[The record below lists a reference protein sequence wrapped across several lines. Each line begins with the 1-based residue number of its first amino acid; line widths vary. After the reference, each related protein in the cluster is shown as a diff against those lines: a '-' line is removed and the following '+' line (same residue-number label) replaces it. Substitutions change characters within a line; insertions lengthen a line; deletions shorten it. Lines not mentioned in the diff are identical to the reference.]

1 MKYTFQDS
9 NELSIQRDVIQD
21 LQDFVYTS
29 SKVLPIENASIE
41 KNDDLI
47 SRRTSLENASE
58 ELESVNSKLLGF
70 IDSITGEFEEKE
82 LLDYRNSILD
92 ACEASFNKSSGAMF
106 SEIESINKDIDKG
119 LDDVERQILSI
130 LDPFF
135 EGGVYGTTEKY
146 FASMD
151 RNVLRG
157 KLTSTVSG
165 MEYESELT
173 FTDNSTTIRGFYG
186 TLYLP
191 TWKRSGI
198 IYKEDKV
205 KQEEVSDLILSTLDF
220 DDNNISAMFVN
231 KKATKRLKVD
241 MSGESLAIYYDGN
254 EVTADPALM
263 SSVKEENVVT
273 MLAALK
279 DYIRSHVKR
288 KTLVKLMLDGEDA
301 IRNNQTFDCLKLIAE
316 QFTDIINEC
325 IERGYVDGEI
335 SIKIEQND
343 GTRTEKYVT
352 KAELFDELS
361 EFGSEGLE
369 LASLL
374 GVENI

>member
-9 NELSIQRDVIQD
+9 NELPVQRDVIQD
-21 LQDFVYTS
+21 LQDFVYIS

-47 SRRTSLENASE
+47 SRRTSLETGSE
-58 ELESVNSKLLGF
+58 ELGSVNSRLLEF
-70 IDSITGEFEEKE
+70 IDTAAREFEVKE

-92 ACEASFNKSSGAMF
+92 ACEASFNKSSSAMI
-106 SEIESINKDIDKG
+106 SEIESINKSIDSG

-135 EGGVYGTTEKY
+135 EGGVYGTSEKY

-151 RNVLRG
+151 RNILRG
-157 KLTSTVSG
+157 KLTSTVAG

-173 FTDNSTTIRGFYG
+173 FTDSSSTIRGFFG
-186 TLYLP
+186 TLFLP
-191 TWKRSGI
+191 TWTRSGI

-205 KQEEVSDLILSTLDF
+205 KLEDVSDFRLSTLDF
-220 DDNNISAMFVN
+220 DDHNISAMFIN
-231 KKATKRLKVD
+231 KKATKRFKVD
-241 MSGESLAIYYDGN
+241 MSGDSLVIYYDGN

-263 SSVKEENVVT
+263 NSVKEEHVVE
-273 MLAALK
+273 MLDALK

-335 SIKIEQND
+335 TIKIEQND
-343 GTRTEKYVT
+343 GTRTEKYVS
-352 KAELFDELS
+352 KSELFDELS

-369 LASLL
+369 LAGLL
-374 GVENI
+374 GVDNI

>member
-41 KNDDLI
+41 NNDDLI
-47 SRRTSLENASE
+47 GRRTSLEKGSE
-58 ELESVNSKLLGF
+58 ELESSNSKILDF
-70 IDSITGEFEEKE
+70 IDNITGEFELKD

-92 ACEASFNKSSGAMF
+92 ACESSFNKSSDAML
-106 SEIESINKDIDKG
+106 SEIESINKNIDKG

-173 FTDNSTTIRGFYG
+173 FTDSSTTIRGFFG
-186 TLYLP
+186 TLFLP
-191 TWKRSGI
+191 TWTRSGI

-205 KQEEVSDLILSTLDF
+205 KLEDVSDFRLSTLDF
-220 DDNNISAMFVN
+220 DDHQISAMFVN

-241 MSGESLAIYYDGN
+241 MSGDSLVIYYDGN
-254 EVTADPALM
+254 ETTADPALM
-263 SSVKEENVVT
+263 NSVKEENVRS
-273 MLAALK
+273 MLDALR

-316 QFTDIINEC
+316 QFTDIITEC
-325 IERGYVDGEI
+325 IDRGYSDGEI
-335 SIKIEQND
+335 TIKIEQTD
-343 GTRTEKYVT
+343 GTRTEKYVS
-352 KAELFDELS
+352 KAELFDQLS

-374 GVENI
+374 GVENS

>member
-9 NELSIQRDVIQD
+9 NELSVQRDVIQD
-21 LQDFVYTS
+21 LQDFVSTS

-47 SRRTSLENASE
+47 SRRTSLENGSE
-58 ELESVNSKLLGF
+58 ELESVNGKLLGF

-92 ACEASFNKSSGAMF
+92 ACEASFNKSSGAMS

-173 FTDNSTTIRGFYG
+173 FTDNSTT
-186 TLYLP
+186 
-191 TWKRSGI
+191 
-198 IYKEDKV
+198 
-205 KQEEVSDLILSTLDF
+205 
-220 DDNNISAMFVN
+220 
-231 KKATKRLKVD
+231 
-241 MSGESLAIYYDGN
+241 
-254 EVTADPALM
+254 
-263 SSVKEENVVT
+263 
-273 MLAALK
+273 
-279 DYIRSHVKR
+279 
-288 KTLVKLMLDGEDA
+288 
-301 IRNNQTFDCLKLIAE
+301 
-316 QFTDIINEC
+316 
-325 IERGYVDGEI
+325 
-335 SIKIEQND
+335 
-343 GTRTEKYVT
+343 
-352 KAELFDELS
+352 
-361 EFGSEGLE
+361 
-369 LASLL
+369 
-374 GVENI
+374 

>member
-21 LQDFVYTS
+21 LQDFVDTS
-29 SKVLPIENASIE
+29 GKVLPIENASIE

-47 SRRTSLENASE
+47 GRRISLEKGSE
-58 ELESVNSKLLGF
+58 ELESTNSKILDF
-70 IDSITGEFEEKE
+70 IDHITGEFEVKY

-92 ACEASFNKSSGAMF
+92 ACESSFNKSSGAML
-106 SEIESINKDIDKG
+106 SEIESINKDIDDG
-119 LDDVERQILSI
+119 LDDVEKQILSI

-135 EGGVYGTTEKY
+135 EGGVYGTTDKY
-146 FASMD
+146 FVSMD
-151 RNVLRG
+151 KNVLHG
-157 KLTSTVSG
+157 KLTSTVVG

-173 FTDNSTTIRGFYG
+173 FTDNSVTIRGLYG
-186 TLYLP
+186 TLFLP
-191 TWKRSGI
+191 TWTRSGI

-205 KQEEVSDLILSTLDF
+205 KLEEVSDFLLSSLDF
-220 DDNNISAMFVN
+220 DDHHISAMFVN
-231 KKATKRLKVD
+231 KKASKRLKVD
-241 MSGESLAIYYDGN
+241 MGGDALLIYYDGN

-263 SSVKEENVVT
+263 NSVKEENVRS
-273 MLAALK
+273 MLVALK
-279 DYIRSHVKR
+279 DYIRSHVKK
-288 KTLVKLMLDGEDA
+288 KTLVRLMLDGEDA

-325 IERGYVDGEI
+325 IERGYADDEI
-335 SIKIEQND
+335 TIKIEQTD
-343 GTRTEKYVT
+343 GTRTEKYVS
-352 KAELFDELS
+352 KVELFDQLS

-369 LASLL
+369 LATLL

>member
-47 SRRTSLENASE
+47 GRRISLETGSG
-58 ELESVNSKLLGF
+58 ELESTNSNILDF
-70 IDSITGEFEEKE
+70 IDKTTGEFEVKD

-92 ACEASFNKSSGAMF
+92 ACEASFNKSSGAML
-106 SEIESINKDIDKG
+106 SEIESINKDIDAG

-157 KLTSTVSG
+157 KLTSTVAG

-173 FTDNSTTIRGFYG
+173 FTDSSATIRGLFG
-186 TLYLP
+186 TLFLP
-191 TWKRSGI
+191 TWTRSGI

-205 KQEEVSDLILSTLDF
+205 KLEDVSDFRLSTLDF
-220 DDNNISAMFVN
+220 DDHHISAMFVN

-241 MSGESLAIYYDGN
+241 MGGDSLVIYYDGN
-254 EVTADPALM
+254 ETTADPALM
-263 SSVKEENVVT
+263 NSVKEENVRS
-273 MLAALK
+273 MLDAVK

-288 KTLVKLMLDGEDA
+288 KTLVKLMIDGEDA

-325 IERGYVDGEI
+325 IDRGYVENEI
-335 SIKIEQND
+335 TIKIEQND
-343 GTRTEKYVT
+343 GTRTEKYVSKT
-352 KAELFDELS
+352 ELFDQLS

-374 GVENI
+374 GVESS

>member
-21 LQDFVYTS
+21 LQDFVYIS

-41 KNDDLI
+41 NNDDLI
-47 SRRTSLENASE
+47 GRRTSLENGSD
-58 ELESVNSKLLGF
+58 ELESSNSKILNF
-70 IDSITGEFEEKE
+70 IDNITGEFELKD

-92 ACEASFNKSSGAMF
+92 ACESSFNKSSDAMF
-106 SEIESINKDIDKG
+106 SEIESINKNIDKS

-173 FTDNSTTIRGFYG
+173 FTDSSTTIRGFFG
-186 TLYLP
+186 TLFLP
-191 TWKRSGI
+191 TWTRSGI

-205 KQEEVSDLILSTLDF
+205 KLEDVSDFRLSTLDF
-220 DDNNISAMFVN
+220 DDHQISAMFVN

-241 MSGESLAIYYDGN
+241 MSGDSLVIYYDGN
-254 EVTADPALM
+254 ETTADPALM
-263 SSVKEENVVT
+263 NSVKEENVRS
-273 MLAALK
+273 MLDALR

-325 IERGYVDGEI
+325 IDRGYSDGEI
-335 SIKIEQND
+335 TIKIEQTD
-343 GTRTEKYVT
+343 GTRTEKYVS
-352 KAELFDELS
+352 KAELFDQLS

-374 GVENI
+374 GVENS

>member
-21 LQDFVYTS
+21 LQDFVDTS
-29 SKVLPIENASIE
+29 RKVLPIENASIE

-47 SRRTSLENASE
+47 SRRTSLENGSE
-58 ELESVNSKLLGF
+58 ELESINSKILDF
-70 IDSITGEFEEKE
+70 IDSITGEVEEKD

-92 ACEASFNKSSGAMF
+92 ACETSFNKSSGSML
-106 SEIESINKDIDKG
+106 SEIEIINKDIDDG

-157 KLTSTVSG
+157 KLTSTVVG
-165 MEYESELT
+165 MEYESELA
-173 FTDNSTTIRGFYG
+173 FTDNTITMRGLYG
-186 TLYLP
+186 TLFLP
-191 TWKRSGI
+191 TWTRSGI

-205 KQEEVSDLILSTLDF
+205 KLEEVSDFLLSSLDF
-220 DDNNISAMFVN
+220 DDNHISATFVN
-231 KKATKRLKVD
+231 KKSTKRFKVD
-241 MSGESLAIYYDGN
+241 MSGDALEIYYDGN

-263 SSVKEENVVT
+263 NSVKEENVKS
-273 MLAALK
+273 MLDALK
-279 DYIRSHVKR
+279 DYIRSHVKK
-288 KTLVKLMLDGEDA
+288 KTLVRLMLDGEDA

-325 IERGYVDGEI
+325 IGRGYVEGEI
-335 SIKIEQND
+335 TIKIEQND
-343 GTRTEKYVT
+343 GTRTEKYVGKT
-352 KAELFDELS
+352 ELFDQLS

-374 GVENI
+374 GVESS

>member
-9 NELSIQRDVIQD
+9 NELSIQRDIIQD
-21 LQDFVYTS
+21 LQDFVDTS
-29 SKVLPIENASIE
+29 RKVLPIENASIE

-47 SRRTSLENASE
+47 SRRTSLENGSE
-58 ELESVNSKLLGF
+58 ELESINSKLLEF
-70 IDSITGEFEEKE
+70 IEKATGEFELND

-92 ACEASFNKSSGAMF
+92 ACEVSFNKSSGAML
-106 SEIESINKDIDKG
+106 SEIESINKDIDGG
-119 LDDVERQILSI
+119 LDDVEKQILSI
-130 LDPFF
+130 LNPFF
-135 EGGVYGTTEKY
+135 EGGVYGTREKY

-151 RNVLRG
+151 RNVLRS

-165 MEYESELT
+165 MEYESELA
-173 FTDNSTTIRGFYG
+173 FTDNLITIRGLYG
-186 TLYLP
+186 TLFLP
-191 TWKRSGI
+191 TWTRSGI

-205 KQEEVSDLILSTLDF
+205 KLEDVSDFLLSSLDF
-220 DDNNISAMFVN
+220 DDHHISATFVN

-241 MSGESLAIYYDGN
+241 MGGDALMIYYDGN
-254 EVTADPALM
+254 EVTSDPALM
-263 SSVKEENVVT
+263 KSVKEEHVT
-273 MLAALK
+273 SMLDALK

-288 KTLVKLMLDGEDA
+288 KTLVRLTLDGEDA
-301 IRNNQTFDCLKLIAE
+301 IRNNQIFDCLKLIAE

-335 SIKIEQND
+335 TIKIEQTD
-343 GTRTEKYVT
+343 GTRTEKYVS
-352 KAELFDELS
+352 KAELFDQLS
-361 EFGSEGLE
+361 ELESEGLE